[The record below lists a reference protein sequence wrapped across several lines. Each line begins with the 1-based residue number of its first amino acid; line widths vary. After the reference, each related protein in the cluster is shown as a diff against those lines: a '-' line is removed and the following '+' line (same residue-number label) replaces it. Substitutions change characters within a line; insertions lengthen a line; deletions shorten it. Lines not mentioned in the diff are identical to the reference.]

1 MVMYMYRL
9 YPILWV
15 VVVIIINHF
24 LLGLNNEINQFDKI
38 LDASITFTSIAIGFI
53 AALLGILITIKDSEI
68 VKRIFEEDEHKSLKS
83 WFYEA
88 FIIGVLLLIS
98 TCINYVF
105 LNDVNIWSTLFFY
118 MWLSAIVWFA
128 YSLFRIINVLMDVF
142 FKSNDTEMRPES
154 NRYSDEERQEAKKRL
169 KK

>member
-1 MVMYMYRL
+1 M
-9 YPILWV
+9 
-15 VVVIIINHF
+15 IIINHF

>member
-1 MVMYMYRL
+1 M
-9 YPILWV
+9 
-15 VVVIIINHF
+15 
-24 LLGLNNEINQFDKI
+24 
-38 LDASITFTSIAIGFI
+38 DASITFTSIAIGFI

-154 NRYSDEERQEAKKRL
+154 NRYSDEERQEAKKG
-169 KK
+169 